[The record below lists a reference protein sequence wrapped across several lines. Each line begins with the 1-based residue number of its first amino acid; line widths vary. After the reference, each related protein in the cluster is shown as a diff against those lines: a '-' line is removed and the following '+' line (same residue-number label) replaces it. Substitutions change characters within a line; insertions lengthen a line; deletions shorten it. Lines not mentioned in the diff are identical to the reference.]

1 MGLSYFTL
9 CEKSLIYLAYISSI
23 KIYSGFY
30 PLLPFTE
37 ILSLEVKIFYFNVLE
52 ICYCQMVCHQID
64 LVPNT

>member
-37 ILSLEVKIFYFNVLE
+37 ILSLEVE
-52 ICYCQMVCHQID
+52 IVFILMF
-64 LVPNT
+64 